1 MVSICSNSS
10 IANARTRARK
20 HGAESINAVTQA
32 LCIPLRDVVKGYQ
45 TELRRLHPFEKVVA
59 DLTIQ
64 ARQDKDG
71 LTLEEVLVRI
81 LFLLFS
87 S

>member
-1 MVSICSNSS
+1 MFFLYATHSS
-10 IANARTRARK
+10 IANVRARARK

-71 LTLEEVLVRI
+71 VTLDAVLV
-81 LFLLFS
+81 S
-87 S
+87 VMT